1 MNAQR
6 TVKVAVRHILSD
18 VVKGG
23 VVTPRTRTVTWASG
37 QFQLVR
43 PAEGRHSVELE
54 CPVCTASILA
64 EVSDHARTRRVRTVW
79 ATVSAISLVV
89 FVVALGYVIEEGGK
103 TLPEGQSLPVL
114 FPISVIAAF
123 VGFVMAPTAF
133 TVSRGHIGVT
143 MLDAPKPRRGHRIV
157 PVRG

>member
-37 QFQLVR
+37 HFQLVR
-43 PAEGRHSVELE
+43 PAEGRRSVELE
-54 CPVCTASILA
+54 CPVCTAPILA
-64 EVSDHARTRRVRTVW
+64 EVRDHGRTRRVRAIW
-79 ATVSAISLVV
+79 AAVSAISLVV
-89 FVVALGYVIEEGGK
+89 FVTALGYAFHEGGK

-114 FPISVIAAF
+114 FPISVIAVF
-123 VGFVMAPTAF
+123 VGFVMTVTAW
-133 TVSRGHIGVT
+133 VRSRQHIGVT

>member
-37 QFQLVR
+37 QFQLKR

-64 EVSDHARTRRVRTVW
+64 EVSDHTRTRRVRNIW
-79 ATVSAISLVV
+79 AVVSAISLVV
-89 FVVALGYVIEEGGK
+89 FVAALGYAFQEGGK

-114 FPISVIAAF
+114 FPVSVVAVF
-123 VGFVMAPTAF
+123 VGFAMAPTAWLR
-133 TVSRGHIGVT
+133 SRNHVGVT
-143 MLDAPKPRRGHRIV
+143 MLDAPRPRRGHRIV
-157 PVRG
+157 PVRD